1 MNRLPFAPPPQLLI
15 ALVAICLAASAA
27 RAQDPAAN
35 QAPAA
40 AAPQPAQPARPA
52 AQPAPNPDNAWMAK
66 ANKLY
71 YSSTRAGLT
80 GFDCT
85 IHPDWHTVF
94 VSANKG
100 KTVAD
105 DDAGI
110 ALLKTVNITLH
121 ARMSGGS
128 TIDWVAPSS
137 PDKPLD
143 KGSTDLLD
151 GMHQGIQQVLEGF
164 MQFWTPFVDGSAVPD
179 SAEGLEIT
187 HTPTV
192 HTIHVKQGDTEVTE
206 ILSKDLVLEQ
216 FNVTL
221 KGASIKVTP
230 AYKPTA
236 QGLLVN
242 GFVAHI
248 LPAGAA
254 PSQAQDMT
262 VGIEY
267 QALGG
272 LTIPRQV
279 NIDVVGSGTFNL
291 ALDSCTTNPKPN

>member
-27 RAQDPAAN
+27 AAQDPAAS
-35 QAPAA
+35 QATPA
-40 AAPQPAQPARPA
+40 AAPQPAQQ
-52 AQPAPNPDNAWMAK
+52 AQPAPNPDNAWL
-66 ANKLY
+66 ANANQLY
-71 YSSTRAGLT
+71 YSSTRAGLS

-85 IHPDWHTVF
+85 IHPDWRTVF
-94 VSANKG
+94 AGANKG
-100 KTVAD
+100 ETIAED
-105 DDAGI
+105 DPRI

-121 ARMSGGS
+121 ARMKGGS

-143 KGSTDLLD
+143 KSSTDLLD
-151 GMHQGIQQVLEGF
+151 GMHQGIQQVLQGF

-179 SAEGLEIT
+179 SAAGLEIT

-206 ILSKDLVLEQ
+206 IMSKDLVLEQ
-216 FNVTL
+216 FNVTVN
-221 KGASIKVTP
+221 GASIKRAP

-272 LTIPRQV
+272 LTIPSQV

-291 ALDSCTTNPKPN
+291 AFDACATNPKPN